1 MARLLQITLQDN
13 KEIEIMPNWNSILGA
28 HEQSIKIFGAR
39 ARILAANLANSDTPN
54 YKARDLDF
62 KQMLNNYKNVTS
74 TNVPLLTSN
83 ARHMQPTG
91 FVYGGQLKYRQP
103 QQSSLDG
110 NTVEDQIEK
119 AQFLENAMRYQTSIT
134 FISGKFRTLLSAIK
148 GE

>member
-1 MARLLQITLQDN
+1 MAVAINNSNKQPRDN
-13 KEIEIMPNWNSILGA
+13 IMPDWNSILGA
-28 HEQSIKIFGAR
+28 HERSIKVFGAR
-39 ARILAANLANSDTPN
+39 SRILAANLANADTPN
-54 YKARDLDF
+54 YKARDIDF
-62 KQMLNNYKNVTS
+62 KKMLATQKNFNS
-74 TNVPLLTSN
+74 ANEPLVMSN

-91 FVYGGQLKYRQP
+91 FVFGAQLKYRQP

-119 AQFLENAMRYQTSIT
+119 SEFLENAMRYQTSIT

>member
-1 MARLLQITLQDN
+1 MQLTTVIDN
-13 KEIEIMPNWNSILGA
+13 QEIDIMPNWNSLLGS
-28 HEQSIKIFGAR
+28 HQQSIKVFGAR
-39 ARILAANLANSDTPN
+39 SRILAANLANADTPN

-62 KQMLNNYKNVTS
+62 KEMLKSYKNVAATNAPLS
-74 TNVPLLTSN
+74 ATNV
-83 ARHMQPTG
+83 RHLQPGG
-91 FVYGGQLKYRQP
+91 FVFGAQLKYRQP

>member
-1 MARLLQITLQDN
+1 
-13 KEIEIMPNWNSILGA
+13 MPNWNSIIGSHQQA
-28 HEQSIKIFGAR
+28 INVFSAR
-39 ARILAANLANSDTPN
+39 SRILAANLANADTPN

-62 KQMLNNYKNVTS
+62 KQMLNSYKSLGTAAA
-74 TNVPLLTSN
+74 PLAISN

-91 FVYGGQLKYRQP
+91 FIFGGQLKYRQP

-119 AQFLENAMRYQTSIT
+119 SQFLENAMRYQTSIT
-134 FISGKFRTLLSAIK
+134 FISGKFRSMLSAIK

>member
-1 MARLLQITLQDN
+1 MS
-13 KEIEIMPNWNSILGA
+13 NWNSILGS
-28 HEQSIKIFGAR
+28 HQQSIKVFAAR
-39 ARILAANLANSDTPN
+39 SRILAANLANADTPN

-62 KQMLNNYKNVTS
+62 RKMLNDYKNITS
-74 TNVPLLTSN
+74 YNAPLKTNH
-83 ARHMQPTG
+83 ARHMQPSG
-91 FVYGGQLKYRQP
+91 FVFGSQLKFRQP

-119 AQFLENAMRYQTSIT
+119 SAFLENAMRYQTSIT